1 MIQTNIMAVPH
12 TVNIVFEDAEDGV
25 SVRTGLMPGD
35 VGQITCLHGVVYAE
49 EYGLDT
55 TFEPYVAKPLA
66 EFALSQGN
74 PRQRI
79 WVVEKY
85 GVVCGCVAIVEHS
98 REEAQF
104 RWLILSREARGVG
117 LGRRLVEWALGFCR
131 DQGYRSVFLWTFS
144 ELEAA
149 AHLYRSH
156 GFKLTGE
163 KTHVIWGREIT
174 EQRYDLRVS

>member
-1 MIQTNIMAVPH
+1 MIQTNIMAVTS
-12 TVNIVFEDAEDGV
+12 TVATVFEDAENGV
-25 SVRTGLMPGD
+25 RVRTGLMPGD

-55 TFEPYVAKPLA
+55 TFEAYVAKPLA

-79 WVVEKY
+79 WVVKKD
-85 GVVCGCVAIVEHS
+85 GVVCGGAVVVEHS
-98 REEAQF
+98 LEEAQF

-117 LGRRLVEWALGFCR
+117 LGRRLVEWALGFSR
-131 DQGYRSVFLWTFS
+131 DQGYSSVFLWTFS

-149 AHLYRSH
+149 AQLYRSH
-156 GFKLTGE
+156 GFKLTEE

-174 EQRYDLRVS
+174 EQRYDLYVS